1 MKINKKALEL
11 IENGLSSK
19 TVSKLNESQID
30 VLHKKLVEEQINVSK
45 TDTAT
50 ITKLK
55 NEKKPFQVYEKELD
69 EEEEVTVDPN
79 KETETQDANQVGP
92 SSDDGFGGEDDGM
105 GMFES
110 EADLKPGQP
119 NPWAICHAQVGP
131 KKTRKFERCVQ
142 SVKKQLEEGKNPL
155 SLFLEN
161 EISKLVEKHI
171 QPKMT
176 KGELLKY
183 LSEGDR
189 KKDDEKP
196 PKEKTK
202 PKPQDDPWTETEVE
216 EPWREIDIIPI
227 TPKIEPRKRHPFKNP
242 FPTLENDTKTAP
254 VRTKP
259 DVKPRTRPGHPMKN
273 PHPGEKVSPKAK
285 VDENNPAESPTI
297 APTRTKPDVKPRTR
311 PSHPMKNPN
320 PGEKTSPKAKK
331 ISPEVAKDKVID
343 TIMNILKK

>member
-19 TVSKLNESQID
+19 TVSKLTESQID
-30 VLHKKLVEEQINVSK
+30 VLHKKLVTEQINVSK

-50 ITKLK
+50 ITRLK
-55 NEKKPFQVYEKELD
+55 SEKKPFQVYEKELD

-79 KETETQDANQVGP
+79 KETETQDPKQVGP
-92 SSDDGFGGEDDGM
+92 SSDDGFGDENDGM
-105 GMFES
+105 GMFEN

-142 SVKKQLEEGKNPL
+142 SVKKQLAEGKNPL

-183 LSEGDR
+183 LSEGEHSKSD
-189 KKDDEKP
+189 
-196 PKEKTK
+196 
-202 PKPQDDPWTETEVE
+202 
-216 EPWREIDIIPI
+216 
-227 TPKIEPRKRHPFKNP
+227 
-242 FPTLENDTKTAP
+242 NDTKTAP

-259 DVKPRTRPGHPMKN
+259 DVKPKTRPGHPMKN
-273 PHPGEKVSPKAK
+273 PNPGEKPSPKAK
-285 VDENNPAESPTI
+285 TNVDENNPAEAPTI
-297 APTRTKPDVKPRTR
+297 APTRTKPDVRPNKR

-320 PGEKTSPKAKK
+320 PGEKPNPKAKK

-343 TIMNILKK
+343 TIMNILKNILAIYVIDNL

>member
-19 TVSKLNESQID
+19 TVSKLTESQINI
-30 VLHKKLVEEQINVSK
+30 LHKKLVNEQINVSK

-50 ITKLK
+50 ISKLK
-55 NEKKPFQVYEKELD
+55 SEKKPFQVYEKELD

-79 KETETQDANQVGP
+79 KEVETQDPKQVGP
-92 SSDDGFGGEDDGM
+92 SSDDGFGNEDDGM

-110 EADLKPGQP
+110 EADLKPRQP

-142 SVKKQLEEGKNPL
+142 SVKKQLAEGKNPL

-161 EISKLVEKHI
+161 EITKLVEKHV
-171 QPKMT
+171 PAKMT

-183 LSEGDR
+183 LSEG
-189 KKDDEKP
+189 
-196 PKEKTK
+196 
-202 PKPQDDPWTETEVE
+202 
-216 EPWREIDIIPI
+216 
-227 TPKIEPRKRHPFKNP
+227 NGG
-242 FPTLENDTKTAP
+242 TKTAP

-259 DVKPRTRPGHPMKN
+259 DVKPATKPGHPMKN
-273 PHPGEKVSPKAK
+273 PHPGEKPSPKAK
-285 VDENNPAESPTI
+285 SKTTMDEAQPETAPTI
-297 APTRTKPDVKPRTR
+297 APTRTKPDVRPR
-311 PSHPMKNPN
+311 PSHPMKNPH
-320 PGEKTSPKAKK
+320 PGEKPSPKAKK